1 MASVIL
7 RSVGAAAG
15 NVLLPG
21 VGGAFFGVVG
31 AATGGLIDN
40 RLGLG
45 ASVTG
50 PRLDNLSVQDS
61 RYGAGMPIVYGNARI
76 AGNVIWSTDL
86 IQTEHTNNVSG
97 GKGGAFGGSV
107 TSTTYTYSV
116 HFAAGIA
123 LGPVGSIATIWADST
138 IIYQNG

>member
-86 IQTEHTNNVSG
+86 MQTAHNQTVG
-97 GKGGAFGGSV
+97 GKGGGSSENV
-107 TSTTYTYSV
+107 TTYTYSV
-116 HFAAGIA
+116 HCA
-123 LGPVGSIATIWADST
+123 
-138 IIYQNG
+138 